1 MNKLTVLL
9 AAILAIVLTL
19 AAAAVWQTSR
29 RANQA
34 ESLGLQEVSNGDAQ
48 FWLMQGPPNNRHVPC
63 TVHYFF
69 DRPLDETLVRER
81 LQALVSAYPMFRRNI
96 VEVGGLPYWQIVDPD
111 WQRNFRRL
119 SATEQI
125 ESVRITADAELSR
138 AEPPGAGIPMFRAYL
153 SAGGRQLTF
162 MWHHV
167 VSDFEG
173 MFNKHARH
181 LFERETERTRFGYQ
195 MGQPGQAPETES
207 APRPFTLADAFR
219 PRPLGFE
226 GTAFDVSTLVL
237 PVEDQ
242 TLGELGRAAGLPMS
256 DVFSF
261 ITMRAVTRYHESIS
275 DQAASNIRPVV
286 SPLSLRRSSLETDEG
301 NNRAIKHFPLKFP
314 LEPIAE
320 TYRRIITLAPA
331 SSSYE
336 QAGRMMKR
344 IRAFSFLEGPFRRM
358 VSPDYIS
365 NYFPLADEPLQM
377 GDATLVRHALRV
389 PMVPHERTK
398 FAWSNYAGEV
408 QLYLHTDPML
418 VESGIMRQSFEL
430 AAAEVLAFLEARN

>member
-1 MNKLTVLL
+1 MKKLTVLL
-9 AAILAIVLTL
+9 AAILAMVLTL
-19 AAAAVWQTSR
+19 AATAVWQTSR

-48 FWLMQGPPNNRHVPC
+48 FWLMQGPPNNRHIPC

-96 VEVGGLPYWQIVDPD
+96 VELDGLPYWQTVDPD
-111 WQRNFRRL
+111 WQRNVRRL

-125 ESVRITADAELSR
+125 ESVRIAAEADLSR

-153 SAGGRQLTF
+153 SADGRQLTF
-162 MWHHV
+162 MWHHL

-181 LFERETERTRFGYQ
+181 LFHRETERTRFGYQ
-195 MGQPGQAPETES
+195 MGQPGQAPETGS
-207 APRPFTLADAFR
+207 VPRPFSLAGAFM

-237 PVEDQ
+237 PVEDR
-242 TLGELGRAAGLPMS
+242 TLNELGQAAGLPMS
-256 DVFSF
+256 DIFSF

-275 DQAASNIRPVV
+275 DQAPPDIRPVV

-301 NNRAIKHFPLKFP
+301 NNRAIKYFPLKFP
-314 LEPIAE
+314 LEPVAA
-320 TYRRIITLAPA
+320 TYRRITALAPA

-344 IRAFSFLEGPFRRM
+344 IRALSIPEAPFRRM
-358 VSPDYIS
+358 ASPDYIS

-377 GDATLVRHALRV
+377 GEATLVRHALRV

-418 VESGIMRQSFEL
+418 VEAGIMRQSFEL
-430 AAAEVLAFLEARN
+430 AAAEVLEFLEARK

>member
-1 MNKLTVLL
+1 MKKLAILL
-9 AAILAIVLTL
+9 AAILVMALTL
-19 AAAAVWQTSR
+19 AAAAAWQTSR

-48 FWLMQGPPNNRHVPC
+48 FWLMQGPPNNRYIPC

-69 DRPLDETLVRER
+69 DKPLDETLLRER

-96 VEVGGLPYWQIVDPD
+96 VEVDGLPYWQTVEPD

-119 SATEQI
+119 PATEQI
-125 ESVRITADAELSR
+125 ESVRTAADAELSR
-138 AEPPGAGIPMFRAYL
+138 AQPPGAGIPLFRAYL
-153 SAGGRQLTF
+153 SADGRQLTF

-181 LFERETERTRFGYQ
+181 LFHRETERTRFGYQ
-195 MGQPGQAPETES
+195 LGEPGQAPETES
-207 APRPFTLADAFR
+207 VPPSFSLADAFT

-237 PVEDQ
+237 PVEDWA
-242 TLGELGRAAGLPMS
+242 LDELGRAAGLPMS
-256 DVFSF
+256 DIFSF

-275 DQAASNIRPVV
+275 DQTPSDIRPVV
-286 SPLSLRRSSLETDEG
+286 SPLSLRRSSRETDEG
-301 NNRAIKHFPLKFP
+301 NNRAIKYFPLEFP
-314 LEPIAE
+314 LEPITE
-320 TYRRIITLAPA
+320 TYRRIIALAPA

-336 QAGRMMKR
+336 QAGKVMKR
-344 IRAFSFLEGPFRRM
+344 IRALSFLEAPFRRM

-377 GDATLVRHALRV
+377 GEATLLRHALRV

-418 VESGIMRQSFEL
+418 VEAGIMRESFEL
-430 AAAEVLAFLEARN
+430 ASAEVLAFLETRQ